1 MIEAH
6 IDPRQLAELN
16 RDLKALRPENLVG
29 PELDPMGRRV
39 IKTAG
44 VYPRSVGYPRTGHLG
59 RSWYHRLYGLDL
71 TIGNLAVY
79 AGYVHGE
86 EQTAR
91 HKQTGWKRVF
101 DVAMDEAS
109 KLLKKLEDKAVRI
122 WR

>member
-6 IDPRQLAELN
+6 IDPKDLADLN
-16 RDLKALRPENLVG
+16 RSLRALRPDRLIG

-39 IKTAG
+39 IRTAG
-44 VYPRSVGYPRTGHLG
+44 KYPGSIGSPRSGHLG

-71 TIGNLAVY
+71 TVGNLAHY

-91 HKQTGWKRVF
+91 HKQTGWKRVL

-109 KLLKKLEDKAVRI
+109 KLIKKLEDKAVRI

>member
-1 MIEAH
+1 MIEAQF
-6 IDPRQLAELN
+6 DPRQLAELN
-16 RDLKALRPENLVG
+16 RDLQALHPKKLVG
-29 PELDPMGRRV
+29 PELDPMGRRI
-39 IKTAG
+39 IKTAE
-44 VYPRSVGYPRTGHLG
+44 VYPAPVGGIRTGHLG

-91 HKQTGWKRVF
+91 HAQTGWKRVF
-101 DVAMDEAS
+101 DVAVDEAS
-109 KLLKKLEDKAVRI
+109 KLLKKLEDKAVAI